1 MDTKKWGP
9 SGWKLLHLISYQYPV
24 NPTSIDKKNIKE
36 FFELLKY
43 LLPCKY
49 CRISI
54 IKFYNEIP
62 IEQYYHNKKKMI
74 EFVYL
79 IHNKVNDKLR
89 DQGLLKNYHNPQ
101 LKDVNKYYNIPVSFK
116 VSTVHFYVKTYLLLY
131 ITYLT
136 IY

>member
-101 LKDVNKYYNIPVSFK
+101 LKDVNKYYNTICTQKSAPKRTF
-116 VSTVHFYVKTYLLLY
+116 FLLY
-131 ITYLT
+131 
-136 IY
+136 